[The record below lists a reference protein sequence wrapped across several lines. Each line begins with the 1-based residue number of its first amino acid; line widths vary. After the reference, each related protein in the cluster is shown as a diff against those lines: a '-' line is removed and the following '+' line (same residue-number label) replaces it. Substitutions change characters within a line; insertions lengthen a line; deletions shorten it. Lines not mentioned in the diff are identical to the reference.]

1 MKKFISLLLATMMI
15 LGCMLTLS
23 SCFLLKNDPKPEL
36 DLEDAQENLEDK
48 DYTVIYKDN
57 EDELPDGVV
66 EQLEAK
72 NEENGYTITITVYKD
87 KDLAELAYKAQ
98 KLNDEMY
105 TKMYKA
111 DDASAVRVRYA
122 PKLSKIEYQEA
133 KHMLENYK
141 RDLDDDEIEKYKKI
155 VDEYENG
162 SSDTVYGHS
171 GNVYWYGSKAAVEDS
186 NG

>member
-23 SCFLLKNDPKPEL
+23 SCFLLKNDPEPEL

-48 DYTVIYKDN
+48 DYIVIYQDN

-66 EQLEAK
+66 EQLVA
-72 NEENGYTITITVYKD
+72 ENVESGYTITITVYKD

-98 KLNDEMY
+98 KLKDEKNE
-105 TKMYKA
+105 KMLKA
-111 DDASAVRVRYA
+111 DDADAVAVRYE
-122 PKLSKIEYQEA
+122 PKLDKLEYQKA

-162 SSDTVYGHS
+162 SSDKVYGHS